1 LTSILVIKFGAFGDM
16 VQALGPFAA
25 IRKHHSDAQITLL
38 TTPPFAE
45 FAKMTGLFDQVRSD
59 GRRKLLPR
67 LPDIW
72 PLGSWALAA
81 DLAKSGF
88 SRVYD
93 LQTSRRSS
101 LLFRLWPGRKPEWS
115 GIARGASHPHRNP
128 HRNFM
133 HTIERQWDQL
143 ADAGLLEHVA
153 PDLSFAAANPQSFGI
168 QGPYA
173 LIAPGGAGH
182 RPDKRWPLD
191 RFIGIAKHI
200 AAHDLTPVIIGH
212 GREEQAMAARMIQ
225 DVPKAQSLVGQTSLC
240 DLAGLMRQTKF
251 AIGNDSGPMHLASA
265 AGIPCLVLFG
275 PASDPALCAPR
286 GAKVQVLRAIPM
298 THLTIE
304 QVIAGLDSALNWQI

>member
-1 LTSILVIKFGAFGDM
+1 MTSILVIKFGAFGDM

-128 HRNFM
+128 QRNFM

-143 ADAGLLEHVA
+143 ADAGLLEQVA
-153 PDLSFAAANPQSFGI
+153 PDLSFAAADPQSFGI
-168 QGPYA
+168 EGPYA

-240 DLAGLMRQTKF
+240 DLAGLMREAKV

-304 QVIAGLDSALNWQI
+304 QMIAGLDSALNWQI

>member
-1 LTSILVIKFGAFGDM
+1 M

-45 FAKMTGLFDQVRSD
+45 FARMTGLFDQVRSD
-59 GRRKLLPR
+59 GRRKLLPG

-88 SRVYD
+88 ARVYD

-115 GIARGASHPHRNP
+115 GIAGGASHPHRNT
-128 HRNFM
+128 RRDFL

-143 ADAGLLEHVA
+143 ADAGIFEQVT
-153 PDLSFAAANPQSFGI
+153 PDLSFAKPDPQTFGI

-191 RFIGIAKHI
+191 RFTGIAKHI
-200 AAHDLTPVIIGH
+200 AAHKLIPVIIGH
-212 GREEQAMAARMIQ
+212 GREEQAMAAKIIQ
-225 DVPKAQSLVGQTSLC
+225 DVPSAQSLVGQTSLC
-240 DLAGLMRQTKF
+240 DLAGLMRGAGL
-251 AIGNDSGPMHLASA
+251 AIGNDSGPMHLAA
-265 AGIPCLVLFG
+265 VAGIPCLVLFG

-286 GAKVQVLRAIPM
+286 GTSVQVLRAVPM
-298 THLTIE
+298 TQLTVE
-304 QVIAGLDSALNWQI
+304 QVAADLNSALNWQI

>member
-1 LTSILVIKFGAFGDM
+1 M

-25 IRKHHSDAQITLL
+25 IRKHHAHAHITLL

-45 FAKMTGLFDQVRSD
+45 FARATGLFDQIRSD
-59 GRRKLLPR
+59 GRRKLLAG

-93 LQTSRRSS
+93 LQTSSRSS
-101 LLFRLWPGRKPEWS
+101 LLYRLWPRPKPEWS

-128 HRNFM
+128 KRDFL

-143 ADAGLLEHVA
+143 ADAGIFESMA
-153 PDLSFAAANPQSFGI
+153 PDLSFAIVDPKSLGLQE
-168 QGPYA
+168 PYA
-173 LIAPGGAGH
+173 LLAPGGALH

-191 RFIGIAKHI
+191 RFIEIAKHL
-200 AAHDLTPVIIGH
+200 AAHHLTPVIIGH
-212 GREEQAMAARMIQ
+212 GSEEQAMAEQVITC
-225 DVPKAQSLVGQTSLC
+225 VPSAQSLVGRTSLYQ
-240 DLAGLMRQTKF
+240 LAGLMRQASF
-251 AIGNDSGPMHLASA
+251 AIGNDSGPMHLAA
-265 AGIPCLVLFG
+265 LAGIHSLVLFG

-286 GAKVQVLRAIPM
+286 GPSVQVLRAEPM
-298 THLTIE
+298 TNLSVE
-304 QVIAGLDSALNWQI
+304 QVKAALDSALNWQI